1 MEYTWFTRAK
11 SRTNTLTDLKK
22 KTLLPGNK
30 RRGFKQRLYYN
41 CLELHL
47 EVVLWEGPVEEDR
60 VEQRQDCLLHLAGL
74 HAELEHLRPGV
85 HGGGGRAR
93 ARAASRQESQDVGG
107 KGMAGDG

>member
-1 MEYTWFTRAK
+1 MFA
-11 SRTNTLTDLKK
+11 
-22 KTLLPGNK
+22 P
-30 RRGFKQRLYYN
+30 
-41 CLELHL
+41 HL